1 MALSDARTTRLRR
14 AVFRRPSRRVVV
26 FGLLLLVYLLVT
38 LGVVYRSPLL
48 TLDTDLFKLD
58 LKARYPDWK
67 PWIKVYVMLGQRGPA
82 TLLFL
87 PWFCWVAW
95 RNRTPRPLLMLA
107 MGLVLLNI
115 SVGVVKLATG
125 RLGPLQTSNTH
136 RIFDGGNIY
145 PSGHV
150 SNAVVLYG
158 LIAMIAV
165 NHHRLAAAAATF
177 LSVTVGLGTV
187 YRDTH
192 WFSDVLGGWIAGAL
206 VLVAL
211 PWVMPVTE
219 RAWNW
224 VCARLSVR
232 MPWVARFRAR
242 PSAWPR
248 SSRPQW
254 TGPVVTD
261 PPPVSPPAAGDALPG
276 ARRHP
281 APVRP
286 SPVHGAPAHA
296 SPAHAAPLRPTPVG
310 PRREAQ
316 ATETPVS
323 PVAASHS
330 AAATC
335 ASFDARDEPTRRG
348 NPRTSPIP
356 SGP

>member
-1 MALSDARTTRLRR
+1 MALSDVTTERLRR
-14 AVFRRPSRRVVV
+14 TVLRRPSRRVIA
-26 FGLLLLVYLLVT
+26 FLALLLVYVLVT

-58 LKARYPDWK
+58 LQRRYPDWK

-95 RNRTPRPLLMLA
+95 RNRTPRPLVMLA
-107 MGLVLLNI
+107 VALVLLNL

-165 NHHRLAAAAATF
+165 NHRRPAAAVAAF

-192 WFSDVLGGWIAGAL
+192 WFSDVVGGWIAGGL
-206 VLVAL
+206 VLIAV
-211 PWVMPVTE
+211 PWAMPWAE

-224 VCARLSVR
+224 ACARLARRV
-232 MPWVARFRAR
+232 PWASQLRAR
-242 PSAWPR
+242 PLGWLRSA
-248 SSRPQW
+248 
-254 TGPVVTD
+254 T
-261 PPPVSPPAAGDALPG
+261 PAPG
-276 ARRHP
+276 AAVP
-281 APVRP
+281 ATPRGNDGVPARTI
-286 SPVHGAPAHA
+286 GAPARHA
-296 SPAHAAPLRPTPVG
+296 VAPRLTVAGGHRARVDESAATALGAVQPN
-310 PRREAQ
+310 
-316 ATETPVS
+316 ETPVS
-323 PVAASHS
+323 SVAAAHNFS
-330 AAATC
+330 AARM
-335 ASFDARDEPTRRG
+335 SLDARDESTLRG
-348 NPRTSPIP
+348 
-356 SGP
+356 

>member
-1 MALSDARTTRLRR
+1 MK
-14 AVFRRPSRRVVV
+14 RRPSRRVVAFWV
-26 FGLLLLVYLLVT
+26 LLLVYVLVT

-58 LKARYPDWK
+58 LQRRYPDWK
-67 PWIKVYVMLGQRGPA
+67 PWVKAYVMLGQRGPA

-95 RNRTPRPLLMLA
+95 RNRTPRPLLTLGVA
-107 MGLVLLNI
+107 LVLLNI

-136 RIFDGGNIY
+136 RIFDGGSIY

-158 LIAMIAV
+158 CLAMIAV
-165 NHHRLAAAAATF
+165 NHRRLAACAAAF

-192 WFSDVLGGWIAGAL
+192 WFSDVVGGWIAGGL
-206 VLVAL
+206 VLVAV
-211 PWVMPVTE
+211 PWAMPWAE

-224 VCARLSVR
+224 ACTRLEPRAS
-232 MPWVARFRAR
+232 WITRFRTTDGGVVVERADR
-242 PSAWPR
+242 PTLR
-248 SSRPQW
+248 LL
-254 TGPVVTD
+254 PVPEHVE
-261 PPPVSPPAAGDALPG
+261 PAAS
-276 ARRHP
+276 
-281 APVRP
+281 V
-286 SPVHGAPAHA
+286 
-296 SPAHAAPLRPTPVG
+296 
-310 PRREAQ
+310 AQ
-316 ATETPVS
+316 PNETPVS
-323 PVAASHS
+323 SVAAAHS
-330 AAATC
+330 FSATRM
-335 ASFDARDEPTRRG
+335 SLDAVDESTRRG